1 MILSLEQA
9 KEMVGFPDGWTDES
23 ILMKLSAIESF
34 IREYTN
40 NNFQARAFRCVAVAV
55 AENNTLMCNT
65 VIPFKVGD
73 TLQISE
79 SELQPNALVTVTA
92 VSKNTITVKEELFD
106 ESGVLV
112 TKVVYPADVRVGAV
126 NLIKWDLESRA
137 KVGIASETISRHSVT
152 YLDQSGDN
160 STNGYPKA
168 LTGFL
173 MPYRKA
179 RFGGGCR

>member
-1 MILSLEQA
+1 MIMTATELRKYIE
-9 KEMVGFPDGWTDES
+9 TDETDQM
-23 ILMKLSAIESF
+23 LEERLRATELF
-34 IREYTN
+34 IRAYTN
-40 NNFQARAFRCVAVAV
+40 NNFQVRAFRCVAVAV
-55 AENNTLMCNT
+55 AENNALMCNT

-79 SELQPNALVTVTA
+79 SELQPNALVTVIA

-112 TKVVYPADVRVGAV
+112 TKVVYPADVKMGAV

-137 KVGIASETISRHSVT
+137 KVGVASETISRHSVT